1 MTYMKWYEIT
11 VYTTDL
17 GTEAVCDAL
26 SEAGFEGFTIE
37 ESREKAASF
46 LNESALYWDFA
57 DYDRIGAEHPC
68 VRTYVEASPENE
80 ALLLAARDAVERMK
94 RQTFPYDVGT
104 LDLTVSV
111 RDDEDWANS
120 WKKNYRPMKIGERLL
135 VLPSWETADP
145 EGRTVL
151 KLDPGMAF
159 GTGSHQ
165 TTHMCLELIEK
176 TVREGDSALDLGCGS
191 GILSIAAVLLGASG
205 AVAVDI
211 DPVTEH
217 IAAENAALNG
227 IGTDRYRVYVGDV
240 LTDRALRKRIA
251 GKYDLVVANI
261 VADIIIRLA
270 PIATEFVRSGG
281 TFIVSGIITERL
293 QEVRD
298 ALAEA
303 GFAIRE
309 EKRMDDWNAVLCILP

>member
-57 DYDRIGAEHPC
+57 DYDKIGAEHPC
-68 VRTYVEASPENE
+68 VRTYVEAKPENDP
-80 ALLLAARDAVERMK
+80 LLSAAKEAVERMK
-94 RQTFPYDVGT
+94 RQTFPFDVGPLEMAVT
-104 LDLTVSV
+104 L

-120 WKKNYRPMKIGERLL
+120 WKKNYKPMKIGNRLL
-135 VLPSWETADP
+135 VLPSWETADA
-145 EGRTVL
+145 EDRVVL

-176 TVREGDSALDLGCGS
+176 TVCEGDAVLDLGCGS
-191 GILSIAAVLLGASG
+191 GILSIAAVLLGA
-205 AVAVDI
+205 ADAKAVDI

-217 IAAENAALNG
+217 IAAENASLNG
-227 IGTDRYRVYVGDV
+227 IGAERYHVYVGDV
-240 LTDRALRKRIA
+240 LTDRGLQKRIE
-251 GKYDLVVANI
+251 GRYGLVVANI
-261 VADIIIRLA
+261 VADVIIRLA
-270 PIATEFVRSGG
+270 PQAAGLVKRGG
-281 TFIVSGIITERL
+281 AFIVSGIITERL
-293 QEVRD
+293 DEVRE
-298 ALAEA
+298 ALTGA
-303 GFAIRE
+303 GFHITE
-309 EKRMDDWNAVLCILP
+309 EKRMDDWNALLCVLP

>member
-1 MTYMKWYEIT
+1 MKWYEIT

-57 DYDRIGAEHPC
+57 DYDKIGAEHPC
-68 VRTYVEASPENE
+68 VKTYVEAVRENE
-80 ALLLAARDAVERMK
+80 PRLAAARDAVERMK
-94 RQTFPYDVGT
+94 RQTFPFDVGPLELSVT
-104 LDLTVSV
+104 L

-120 WKKNYRPMKIGERLL
+120 WKKNYKPMKIGDRLL
-135 VLPSWETADP
+135 VLPSWETADA
-145 EGRTVL
+145 EGRVVL

-176 TVREGDSALDLGCGS
+176 TVRKGDAALDLGCGS
-191 GILSIAAVLLGASG
+191 GILSIAAVLLGSSSAK
-205 AVAVDI
+205 AVDI
-211 DPVTEH
+211 DPVAEH
-217 IAAENAALNG
+217 IAVENAALNG
-227 IGTDRYRVYVGDV
+227 IGADRYSVYVGDV
-240 LTDRALRKRIA
+240 LTDKTLQKRIE
-251 GKYDLVVANI
+251 GRYEVVVANI
-261 VADIIIRLA
+261 VADVIIRLA
-270 PIATEFVRSGG
+270 PLASGLVKPG
-281 TFIVSGIITERL
+281 GSFIVSGIITERL

-298 ALAEA
+298 ALINA
-303 GFAIRE
+303 GFTITE
-309 EKRMDDWNAVLCILP
+309 EKRMDDWNAVLCVLP